1 MNEFEWPEYCVNIC
15 KVAGAKTMIEKTQ
28 LLTWL
33 SLLTNA
39 GYTLLTP
46 EEQDFILTEPE
57 KYPVF
62 SWVYEWLNILTF
74 EKFLLII

>member
-46 EEQDFILTEPE
+46 EEQDFIKGDNNDSSTSE
-57 KYPVF
+57 K
-62 SWVYEWLNILTF
+62 
-74 EKFLLII
+74 KC